1 MWSEPCRA
9 ARASGR
15 SSPCVSEIT
24 PMIRTARVG
33 AGVLTCPAERSSA
46 PVLAPPTRSGIRL
59 EKTPIPSSRG
69 VENISNLLIHF
80 SETHNTRSKDS
91 ACQTRPGRPSWRL
104 IKCAAVP
111 LMALVIRA
119 KYLRPLKV
127 NQRRKDHV
135 NMIWHDH
142 ERLKIDCP
150 LVRAQGGVH
159 HNGPGP
165 IGKRPSL
172 VSAERQEVW
181 FAVALKMREV
191 ATVEGLRHD

>member
-1 MWSEPCRA
+1 MRLA
-9 ARASGR
+9 VNQVRR
-15 SSPCVSEIT
+15 SSLD
-24 PMIRTARVG
+24 G
-33 AGVLTCPAERSSA
+33 FGD
-46 PVLAPPTRSGIRL
+46 
-59 EKTPIPSSRG
+59 SRKG
-69 VENISNLLIHF
+69 
-80 SETHNTRSKDS
+80 
-91 ACQTRPGRPSWRL
+91 
-104 IKCAAVP
+104 
-111 LMALVIRA
+111 

-135 NMIWHDH
+135 NMIGHDH